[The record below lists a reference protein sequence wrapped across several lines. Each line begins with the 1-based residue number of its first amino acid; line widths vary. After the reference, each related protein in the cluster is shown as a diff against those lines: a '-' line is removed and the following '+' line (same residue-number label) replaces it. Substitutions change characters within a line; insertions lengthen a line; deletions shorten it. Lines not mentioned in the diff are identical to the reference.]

1 MLFQFVS
8 WLASFP
14 SSLALRESIW
24 VYPVIESVHVLT
36 LTVFVGT
43 SVLWDLRLLGVL
55 LCGVSVSE
63 AQRRF
68 MPVMTGGFVVM
79 VISGI
84 VLFYGDPVRFYLNI
98 FFRIKAVFLVL
109 AAANAYVFH
118 QSAAGRDLTTW
129 HVAPRTPRTAKV
141 AAVASLVL
149 WAGIITAGRMIAYNW
164 FNPK

>member
-1 MLFQFVS
+1 VFFQFVS

-14 SSLALRESIW
+14 SSEALRESIW
-24 VYPVIESVHVLT
+24 VYPVVESVHVLT

-55 LCGVSVSE
+55 LGGVPVSE

-68 MPVMTGGFVVM
+68 IPLMNGGFVVM
-79 VISGI
+79 VLSGI

-109 AAANAYVFH
+109 AGANAYFFH
-118 QSAAGRDLTTW
+118 RSSAGSSLTTW
-129 HVAPRTPRTAKV
+129 DVAPRTPRTAKF
-141 AAVASLVL
+141 AAATSLAL